1 MKNLF
6 ISGIQVNMLKK
17 TLISTFIFFLSF
29 QSLTEV
35 KELTIL
41 HTNDLH
47 AHLFP
52 RIAPWISE
60 SRKIGGFA
68 NLATLVKQEKQFN
81 PSAILIDAGDYFSGP
96 YVSTLTEGEAVI
108 KSMNYLGIDAACI
121 GNHEFDHGWDNM
133 LEQIKEAEFPILN
146 GNIFYEGTDKLVWD
160 NPYIILERE
169 GLRIGI
175 IGLHGKFAFYDT
187 TNVKM
192 TEGIEARDEEK
203 YLRQYIEELEPITD
217 LIILSVHQGMP
228 ARQSTIGLTDV
239 ERNLYKD
246 ILLAQNVPGIDVIVT
261 GHAHQ
266 GTDRALVSNG
276 TIIVSTNATST
287 ELGKLQIQYDTD
299 KKRIVS
305 HSNQLITIYDDEV
318 EDDTDMLREIT
329 YWQQEVDK
337 IASVPIA
344 SSTKKLVRAYG
355 KESNMGNLFTDAI
368 AAFDERIDIA
378 VMNSGGLRQDID
390 AGVISKGDLIS
401 AFPFPNTIVMTKL
414 KGSQLKQ
421 IFDHAAGMTNGI
433 LQVSK
438 NAKYSFSPRN
448 EVLEIWI
455 KGELI
460 NDDQVYWVA
469 APNFVTQGGDGYLEF
484 QNSIEYIDSGVLII
498 DEVESFLKEKK
509 LYEPKHEGR
518 VQAIE

>member
-6 ISGIQVNMLKK
+6 ISGIQVSMLKK

-68 NLATLVKQEKQFN
+68 NLATLVKQEKQLN

-217 LIILSVHQGMP
+217 VIILSVHQGMP

-287 ELGKLQIQYDTD
+287 ELGKLQIKYDTEE
-299 KKRIVS
+299 KRIIS

-337 IASVPIA
+337 IASIPVA

-378 VMNSGGLRQDID
+378 VINSGGLRQDID
-390 AGVISKGDLIS
+390 AGVITKGDLIS
-401 AFPFPNTIVMTKL
+401 AFPFPNTLVSTKL
-414 KGSQLKQ
+414 TGSQIKE
-421 IFDHAAGMTNGI
+421 IFNHAAGLSNGI

-438 NAKYSFSPRN
+438 SFKYSFSPESHVINMWFN
-448 EVLEIWI
+448 EKKIEENQLY
-455 KGELI
+455 
-460 NDDQVYWVA
+460 NVA
-469 APNFVTQGGDGYLEF
+469 SSSFVTDGGDGYLVFKDGLETKDTGI
-484 QNSIEYIDSGVLII
+484 NIY
-498 DEVESFLKEKK
+498 EVVKGYLANKK
-509 LYEPKHEGR
+509 TFTAQIEGR
-518 VQAIE
+518 IIEEI

>member
-1 MKNLF
+1 MATYIYPDDASMNDRKPDRGYSIARAPNNTSFSSVLGYEKRKRLSRKVLRKF
-6 ISGIQVNMLKK
+6 
-17 TLISTFIFFLSF
+17 TFSY
-29 QSLTEV
+29 
-35 KELTIL
+35 
-41 HTNDLH
+41 TN
-47 AHLFP
+47 
-52 RIAPWISE
+52 ISE
-60 SRKIGGFA
+60 ARKIGGFA
-68 NLATLVKQEKQFN
+68 NLATLVKQEKQSN
-81 PSAILIDAGDYFSGP
+81 PNTILIDAGDYFSGP
-96 YVSTLTEGEAVI
+96 YISTLTEGEAVI

-276 TIIVSTNATST
+276 TIIVSRAAT
-287 ELGKLQIQYDTD
+287 
-299 KKRIVS
+299 
-305 HSNQLITIYDDEV
+305 H
-318 EDDTDMLREIT
+318 
-329 YWQQEVDK
+329 
-337 IASVPIA
+337 
-344 SSTKKLVRAYG
+344 
-355 KESNMGNLFTDAI
+355 
-368 AAFDERIDIA
+368 
-378 VMNSGGLRQDID
+378 
-390 AGVISKGDLIS
+390 
-401 AFPFPNTIVMTKL
+401 
-414 KGSQLKQ
+414 
-421 IFDHAAGMTNGI
+421 
-433 LQVSK
+433 K
-438 NAKYSFSPRN
+438 N
-448 EVLEIWI
+448 
-455 KGELI
+455 
-460 NDDQVYWVA
+460 
-469 APNFVTQGGDGYLEF
+469 
-484 QNSIEYIDSGVLII
+484 
-498 DEVESFLKEKK
+498 
-509 LYEPKHEGR
+509 
-518 VQAIE
+518 

>member
-1 MKNLF
+1 MLNKTINSAF
-6 ISGIQVNMLKK
+6 IL
-17 TLISTFIFFLSF
+17 FLSF
-29 QSLTEV
+29 QTFCEV

-60 SRKIGGFA
+60 ARKIGGFA
-68 NLATLVKQEKQFN
+68 NLATLVKQEKQSN
-81 PSAILIDAGDYFSGP
+81 PGSILIDAGDYFSGP
-96 YVSTLTEGEAVI
+96 YLSTLTKGEAVI
-108 KSMNYLGIDAACI
+108 KSMNFLGIDAACI

-133 LEQIKEAEFPILN
+133 LKQIKEANFPILN
-146 GNIFYEGTDKLVWD
+146 GNIFYEGTDELVWD

-169 GLRIGI
+169 GLKIGI

-187 TNVKM
+187 TNAKM

-203 YLRQYIEELEPITD
+203 YLKQYIKELAPITD
-217 LIILSVHQGMP
+217 IIILSVHQGMP
-228 ARQSTIGLTDV
+228 ARQSSIGLTDV

-246 ILLAQNVPGIDVIVT
+246 ILLAQNVLGVDVIVT

-266 GTDRALVSNG
+266 GTDKALVSNG

-287 ELGKLQIQYDTD
+287 ELGKLKIKYDTEE
-299 KKRIVS
+299 KRIVS
-305 HSNQLITIYDDEV
+305 HSNQLITIYDDEI
-318 EDDTDMLREIT
+318 EDDVDMLSEIT
-329 YWQQEVDK
+329 YWQKEVDK

-355 KESNMGNLFTDAI
+355 KESNMGNLFTDAM
-368 AAFDERIDIA
+368 AAFDKRIDIA

-414 KGSQLKQ
+414 KGSQLKKL
-421 IFDHAAGMTNGI
+421 FDHAAGMTNGI
-433 LQVSK
+433 LQVSQ
-438 NAKYSFSPRN
+438 NAKYTFSPRN
-448 EVLEIWI
+448 KVLEIWI

-460 NDDQVYWVA
+460 NDDQDYWVA
-469 APNFVTQGGDGYLEF
+469 APNFVTQGGDGYSEF

-498 DEVESFLKEKK
+498 DEVENFLKQRKS
-509 LYEPKHEGR
+509 YEPKHEGR

>member
-6 ISGIQVNMLKK
+6 ISGTQVSMLKK
-17 TLISTFIFFLSF
+17 TLITTFTFFLSF

-96 YVSTLTEGEAVI
+96 YLSTLTEGEAVI

-133 LEQIKEAEFPILN
+133 LEQIKEADFPILN

-187 TNVKM
+187 INLKM

-203 YLRQYIEELEPITD
+203 YLRQ
-217 LIILSVHQGMP
+217 
-228 ARQSTIGLTDV
+228 
-239 ERNLYKD
+239 
-246 ILLAQNVPGIDVIVT
+246 
-261 GHAHQ
+261 
-266 GTDRALVSNG
+266 
-276 TIIVSTNATST
+276 
-287 ELGKLQIQYDTD
+287 
-299 KKRIVS
+299 
-305 HSNQLITIYDDEV
+305 
-318 EDDTDMLREIT
+318 
-329 YWQQEVDK
+329 
-337 IASVPIA
+337 
-344 SSTKKLVRAYG
+344 
-355 KESNMGNLFTDAI
+355 
-368 AAFDERIDIA
+368 
-378 VMNSGGLRQDID
+378 
-390 AGVISKGDLIS
+390 
-401 AFPFPNTIVMTKL
+401 
-414 KGSQLKQ
+414 
-421 IFDHAAGMTNGI
+421 
-433 LQVSK
+433 
-438 NAKYSFSPRN
+438 
-448 EVLEIWI
+448 
-455 KGELI
+455 
-460 NDDQVYWVA
+460 
-469 APNFVTQGGDGYLEF
+469 
-484 QNSIEYIDSGVLII
+484 
-498 DEVESFLKEKK
+498 
-509 LYEPKHEGR
+509 
-518 VQAIE
+518 

>member
-1 MKNLF
+1 
-6 ISGIQVNMLKK
+6 MLK
-17 TLISTFIFFLSF
+17 
-29 QSLTEV
+29 
-35 KELTIL
+35 
-41 HTNDLH
+41 
-47 AHLFP
+47 
-52 RIAPWISE
+52 
-60 SRKIGGFA
+60 
-68 NLATLVKQEKQFN
+68 
-81 PSAILIDAGDYFSGP
+81 
-96 YVSTLTEGEAVI
+96 
-108 KSMNYLGIDAACI
+108 
-121 GNHEFDHGWDNM
+121 
-133 LEQIKEAEFPILN
+133 QIKEAEFPILN

-169 GLRIGI
+169 GLKIGI

-187 TNVKM
+187 TNSKM

-246 ILLAQNVPGIDVIVT
+246 ILLAQNVPGVDVIVT

-266 GTDRALVSNG
+266 GTDKALVSNG

-287 ELGKLQIQYDTD
+287 ELGKLQIKYDTD
-299 KKRIVS
+299 RKRIVS
-305 HSNQLITIYDDEV
+305 HSNQLITIYDDEI
-318 EDDTDMLREIT
+318 EDDTDMLSEIT

-355 KESNMGNLFTDAI
+355 KESNMGNLFTDAM

-414 KGSQLKQ
+414 K
-421 IFDHAAGMTNGI
+421 
-433 LQVSK
+433 
-438 NAKYSFSPRN
+438 
-448 EVLEIWI
+448 
-455 KGELI
+455 
-460 NDDQVYWVA
+460 
-469 APNFVTQGGDGYLEF
+469 
-484 QNSIEYIDSGVLII
+484 
-498 DEVESFLKEKK
+498 
-509 LYEPKHEGR
+509 
-518 VQAIE
+518 

>member
-1 MKNLF
+1 
-6 ISGIQVNMLKK
+6 MLKK
-17 TLISTFIFFLSF
+17 PLISTFIFFLSF

-133 LEQIKEAEFPILN
+133 LEQIKEAKFPILN

-203 YLRQYIEELEPITD
+203 YLKQYIEELEHITD

-246 ILLAQNVPGIDVIVT
+246 ILLAQNVPGVDVIVT

-266 GTDRALVSNG
+266 GTDKALISNG

-287 ELGKLQIQYDTD
+287 ELGKLQIKYDTD

-329 YWQQEVDK
+329 YW
-337 IASVPIA
+337 
-344 SSTKKLVRAYG
+344 
-355 KESNMGNLFTDAI
+355 
-368 AAFDERIDIA
+368 
-378 VMNSGGLRQDID
+378 
-390 AGVISKGDLIS
+390 
-401 AFPFPNTIVMTKL
+401 
-414 KGSQLKQ
+414 
-421 IFDHAAGMTNGI
+421 
-433 LQVSK
+433 
-438 NAKYSFSPRN
+438 
-448 EVLEIWI
+448 
-455 KGELI
+455 
-460 NDDQVYWVA
+460 
-469 APNFVTQGGDGYLEF
+469 
-484 QNSIEYIDSGVLII
+484 
-498 DEVESFLKEKK
+498 
-509 LYEPKHEGR
+509 
-518 VQAIE
+518 

>member
-1 MKNLF
+1 MFIITNPSYINLCILVLLRSLSFDCKNLS
-6 ISGIQVNMLKK
+6 ILLSLSCAA
-17 TLISTFIFFLSF
+17 TSTFIIFLSF
-29 QSLTEV
+29 QTFCEV

-68 NLATLVKQEKQFN
+68 NLATLVKQEKQSN

-169 GLRIGI
+169 GLKIGI

-187 TNVKM
+187 TNSKM

-203 YLRQYIEELEPITD
+203 YLRQYIEELESITD

-246 ILLAQNVPGIDVIVT
+246 ILLESEDL
-261 GHAHQ
+261 H
-266 GTDRALVSNG
+266 L
-276 TIIVSTNATST
+276 
-287 ELGKLQIQYDTD
+287 LGFL
-299 KKRIVS
+299 
-305 HSNQLITIYDDEV
+305 L
-318 EDDTDMLREIT
+318 L
-329 YWQQEVDK
+329 
-337 IASVPIA
+337 
-344 SSTKKLVRAYG
+344 
-355 KESNMGNLFTDAI
+355 
-368 AAFDERIDIA
+368 
-378 VMNSGGLRQDID
+378 
-390 AGVISKGDLIS
+390 
-401 AFPFPNTIVMTKL
+401 
-414 KGSQLKQ
+414 
-421 IFDHAAGMTNGI
+421 
-433 LQVSK
+433 
-438 NAKYSFSPRN
+438 
-448 EVLEIWI
+448 LE
-455 KGELI
+455 
-460 NDDQVYWVA
+460 
-469 APNFVTQGGDGYLEF
+469 
-484 QNSIEYIDSGVLII
+484 
-498 DEVESFLKEKK
+498 
-509 LYEPKHEGR
+509 
-518 VQAIE
+518 

>member
-1 MKNLF
+1 
-6 ISGIQVNMLKK
+6 
-17 TLISTFIFFLSF
+17 
-29 QSLTEV
+29 
-35 KELTIL
+35 
-41 HTNDLH
+41 
-47 AHLFP
+47 
-52 RIAPWISE
+52 
-60 SRKIGGFA
+60 
-68 NLATLVKQEKQFN
+68 
-81 PSAILIDAGDYFSGP
+81 
-96 YVSTLTEGEAVI
+96 
-108 KSMNYLGIDAACI
+108 
-121 GNHEFDHGWDNM
+121 
-133 LEQIKEAEFPILN
+133 
-146 GNIFYEGTDKLVWD
+146 
-160 NPYIILERE
+160 
-169 GLRIGI
+169 
-175 IGLHGKFAFYDT
+175 
-187 TNVKM
+187 
-192 TEGIEARDEEK
+192 
-203 YLRQYIEELEPITD
+203 
-217 LIILSVHQGMP
+217 MP

-246 ILLAQNVPGIDVIVT
+246 ILLAQNVPGVDVIVT

-266 GTDRALVSNG
+266 GTDKALVSNG

-287 ELGKLQIQYDTD
+287 ELGKLQIKFDTE
-299 KKRIVS
+299 KNRIVS

-355 KESNMGNLFTDAI
+355 KESNMGNLFTDAM

-414 KGSQLKQ
+414 KGSQLKKL
-421 IFDHAAGMTNGI
+421 FDHAAGLTNGI
-433 LQVSK
+433 LQVSQ
-438 NAKYSFSPRN
+438 NAKYTFSPRN
-448 EVLEIWI
+448 KVLEIWI

-460 NDDQVYWVA
+460 NDNQDYWVA
-469 APNFVTQGGDGYLEF
+469 APNFVTQGGDGYSEF

-498 DEVESFLKEKK
+498 DEVENFLKKIQ
-509 LYEPKHEGR
+509 LYEPKNEGR